1 MMKHS
6 SLNFR
11 FKLATSNPFIGNN
24 KSLLYIFLLISF
36 GTFAQGPGSLFV
48 DAGPDVNIDCGTS
61 GGCTDITA
69 SFLET
74 FETASAEYTIASIP
88 YNPPF
93 PFNGLSNS
101 INISTDDTWS
111 PVDTLPYD
119 FCFFGDVETEFQVG
133 SNGVI
138 RFDVDPTDTTNGWS
152 FSEDL
157 PNNSNPTLGEA
168 NVFTPVHDIHPSIN
182 PGNEI
187 GYEVLGTFP
196 NRVLVVSY
204 YDVAMFSS
212 TCNNLL
218 ATHMAVFYEFSNVIE
233 VYIQDKPVCPTWNSG
248 NAAIG
253 IQNDDGDVAYVP
265 PGRNTS
271 DSPWTT
277 TNEAWRFTPD
287 GVDTYVFEWLDSSGT
302 VIGTTPTINV
312 CPANNSE
319 VFTARVTYT
328 NTCNGDVVV
337 LTDDVLV
344 TASASFVV
352 DLGGDQMFCD
362 VESYDITATVT
373 GGSGTPTY
381 LWNTG
386 ATTQTITV
394 TQSGTYTVD
403 VELDGCVLPESVEII
418 LEDSPIIELG
428 SDFET
433 CFEDPIVLDAT
444 PSNFNP
450 GDATYV
456 WSLDG
461 NVIASATGPMLN
473 VTTGGL
479 YSVIVTVANCSSE
492 DSINISPR
500 TDLEIALG
508 DDFKSCP
515 DDGQVITATT
525 SETDIT
531 YQWLLNGDVIAGETG
546 DSIMVELPANS
557 VGTQTYT
564 VIITKGEC
572 TGSDSID
579 VSLYNVGNCV
589 ISQGIS
595 PNGDGLNDCLDLE
608 FLVDRQGSFS
618 LEVFNRYGTSVY
630 SEMDYLNQWCG
641 QTNNG
646 DALPTGTYFYVM
658 KFDTPDPDFGSVK
671 NGWIYINKESN

>member
-1 MMKHS
+1 MMKNS
-6 SLNFR
+6 SFNYQFGYYILKPFLNR
-11 FKLATSNPFIGNN
+11 KN
-24 KSLLYIFLLISF
+24 SLFYIILLISF
-36 GTFAQGPGSLFV
+36 GAFAQGPGSLFV
-48 DAGPDVNIDCGTS
+48 DAGPDINIDCGAS

-74 FETASAEYTIASIP
+74 FETASAEYTVASIP

-138 RFDVDPTDTTNGWS
+138 RFDVDPGDTTNGWS

-204 YDVAMFSS
+204 FDVAMFSS
-212 TCNNLL
+212 TCNSLL

-233 VYIQDKPVCPTWNSG
+233 IYIQDKPSCPTWNSG
-248 NAAIG
+248 NAAVG
-253 IQNDDGDVAYVP
+253 IQNDAGDVAYVP

-287 GVDTYVFEWLDSSGT
+287 GVETYVFEWLDSSGT

-312 CPANNSE
+312 CPANGSE

-352 DLGGDQMFCD
+352 DLGGDQIFCD
-362 VESYDITATVT
+362 QESYDITAQVT
-373 GGSGTPTY
+373 GGSGTPTF

-386 ATTQTITV
+386 ETTQTITV
-394 TQSGTYTVD
+394 TESGTYSVD
-403 VELDGCVLPESVEII
+403 VDIDGCVLTESVEII

-428 SDFET
+428 DDIET
-433 CFEDPIVLDAT
+433 CFEEPIVLDAT
-444 PSNFNP
+444 PSNFNA

-461 NVIASATGPMLN
+461 VVIASATGPLLN
-473 VTTGGL
+473 VTEGGL
-479 YSVIVTVANCSSE
+479 YSVVVTVSNCFSE

-500 TDLEIALG
+500 TDLEVALG

-531 YQWLLNGDVIAGETG
+531 YQWLLNGDVISGETG

-572 TGSDSID
+572 TGTDSID

-630 SEMDYLNQWCG
+630 SESDYLNQWCG

-658 KFDTPDPDFGSVK
+658 KFETPDPEFGSVK